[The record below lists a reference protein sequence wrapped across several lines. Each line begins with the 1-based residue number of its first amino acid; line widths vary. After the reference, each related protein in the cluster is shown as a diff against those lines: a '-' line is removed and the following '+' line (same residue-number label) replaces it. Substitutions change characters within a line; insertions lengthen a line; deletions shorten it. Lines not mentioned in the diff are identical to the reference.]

1 MAVPKLR
8 FKEFDEDW
16 SNKKIENI
24 ASKVGSGSTP
34 RGGAEAYTDHGIIFI
49 RSQNVNNDQLLLDD
63 VAYIPEETHVKM
75 SGSKVIAND
84 ILLNITGASIGRS
97 CVVPHDFTEANV
109 NQHVCIIR
117 TPNDDPIFV
126 QSFLSSENGQ
136 NAIQSKQ
143 AGGGREG
150 LNFQAIRSID
160 FHFPPSKAEQTKI
173 ASFLSAVD
181 EKISQLT
188 QKHAL
193 LSQYKQGMMQ
203 KLFSQQISFKADDGS
218 EFGEWEE
225 TTIGKITSTISTG
238 ATPSTLKEEYWNG
251 NIKWMSSGELNH
263 RHVHDVEKTI
273 TELGFKSSSTKI
285 LPKHCVLIGLAGQ
298 GKTRGTVAINY
309 IELSTNQS
317 IAAIH
322 PNPKVFD
329 YRFIF
334 FNLDMRY
341 QELRALST
349 GDGGRGG
356 LNLQIIK
363 GVEIHLPCLEEQT
376 KIANFLSSI
385 DQKIEV
391 VAQQIEQAKQWKKGL
406 LQQMFV

>member
-8 FKEFDEDW
+8 FKEFDGDW
-16 SNKKIENI
+16 SNKKIGNI

-126 QSFLSSENGQ
+126 QSFFISLYGQ
-136 NAIQSKQ
+136 NAIQSKR
-143 AGGGREG
+143 AGGGREE
-150 LNFQAIRSID
+150 LYFQAIRSID

>member
-8 FKEFDEDW
+8 FKEFDGDW
-16 SNKKIENI
+16 SNKKIGNI

-63 VAYIPEETHVKM
+63 IAYIPEETHVKM

-97 CVVPHDFTEANV
+97 CVVPHNFTEANV

-160 FHFPPSKAEQTKI
+160 FHFPPSKEEQTKI
-173 ASFLSAVD
+173 ASFLSNVD

-188 QKHAL
+188 QKHEL

-203 KLFSQQISFKADDGS
+203 KLFSQQLRFKADDGS

-225 TTIGKITSTISTG
+225 LKFKDVIKIKYGKDHKKLEDGDIPVLGTGGIMRYVDSYLYDGESILIGRKGTIDKPQFISGKFWTVDTLFYTEIGEKIQPKFAFQQLLLVNWLNLNEATGVPSLNTTSI
-238 ATPSTLKEEYWNG
+238 G
-251 NIKWMSSGELNH
+251 NIELK
-263 RHVHDVEKTI
+263 V
-273 TELGFKSSSTKI
+273 
-285 LPKHCVLIGLAGQ
+285 
-298 GKTRGTVAINY
+298 
-309 IELSTNQS
+309 
-317 IAAIH
+317 
-322 PNPKVFD
+322 PNLK
-329 YRFIF
+329 
-334 FNLDMRY
+334 
-341 QELRALST
+341 
-349 GDGGRGG
+349 
-356 LNLQIIK
+356 
-363 GVEIHLPCLEEQT
+363 EQT
-376 KIANFLSSI
+376 KIANFLSAI

-391 VAQQIEQAKQWKKGL
+391 VAQQIEQAKTWKKGL

>member
-8 FKEFDEDW
+8 FKEFDGDW
-16 SNKKIENI
+16 SNKKIGNI

-203 KLFSQQISFKADDGS
+203 KLFSQQMRFKADDGS

>member
-1 MAVPKLR
+1 MATPKLR
-8 FKEFDEDW
+8 FKEFEGDW
-16 SNKKIENI
+16 STNKIEEISIVTSGGTPSRNVSDYSNGDI
-24 ASKVGSGSTP
+24 PWVTTSLVDFNVINEAGEFITQVGLDNSSAKLFPKDTILMAMYGQGITRGKVAILGIDATTNQACAAIKLKNGFETKFIFQNLMNRYEEIRDLSNE
-34 RGGAEAYTDHGIIFI
+34 GGQKNLSAGIIKEILISF
-49 RSQNVNNDQLLLDD
+49 
-63 VAYIPEETHVKM
+63 PEKE
-75 SGSKVIAND
+75 
-84 ILLNITGASIGRS
+84 
-97 CVVPHDFTEANV
+97 
-109 NQHVCIIR
+109 
-117 TPNDDPIFV
+117 
-126 QSFLSSENGQ
+126 
-136 NAIQSKQ
+136 
-143 AGGGREG
+143 
-150 LNFQAIRSID
+150 
-160 FHFPPSKAEQTKI
+160 EQTKI